1 MTHRIGAADVLDRA
15 RSVLARPGASSA
27 IGVRQGHCS
36 IIMVF
41 SVFEVCTD
49 GLQSRDKILEEG
61 ETQRCQNRDLSCNS
75 LLVQIRAYAVTVIIY
90 PLNFIEIVQRLE
102 LNFAAEDETLEEVRQ
117 GLVKLVRGVLASG
130 NSEDLMR

>member
-1 MTHRIGAADVLDRA
+1 
-15 RSVLARPGASSA
+15 
-27 IGVRQGHCS
+27 
-36 IIMVF
+36 MVF